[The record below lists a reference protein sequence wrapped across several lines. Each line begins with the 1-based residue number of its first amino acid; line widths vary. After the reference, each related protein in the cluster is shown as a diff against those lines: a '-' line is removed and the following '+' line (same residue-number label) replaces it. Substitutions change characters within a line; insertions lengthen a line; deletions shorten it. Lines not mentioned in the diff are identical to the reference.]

1 MLRAWLKSHFPEGC
15 EIDDVIQ
22 EAYLK
27 VLKARERGELSSP
40 KAFLFATAR
49 NLALDHLKSPKF
61 SKTKYLEQSEFGEF
75 ADDSIGIPETVA
87 RNQELEIL
95 TKAVQSL
102 PRRCRQAFTLAKIY
116 GMSQKDI
123 ALKLGI
129 SERTVSA
136 QLTIGIH
143 KCVDFVDQHYGS
155 KRR

>member
-1 MLRAWLKSHFPEGC
+1 MLRAWLRSRFPREC
-15 EIDDVIQ
+15 DIDDVIQ

-27 VLKARERGELSSP
+27 VLRARERGELSSP

-49 NLALDHLKSPKF
+49 NLALDHVKSPKF
-61 SKTKYLEQSEFGEF
+61 SRTEYLEQSDFTDF
-75 ADDSIGIPETVA
+75 ADDAMGIPEIVA

-102 PRRCRQAFTLAKIY
+102 PKRCRQAFTLAKIY

-123 ALKLGI
+123 ARKLGI

-143 KCVDFVDQHYGS
+143 KCVDFVEQYC
-155 KRR
+155 RRQK